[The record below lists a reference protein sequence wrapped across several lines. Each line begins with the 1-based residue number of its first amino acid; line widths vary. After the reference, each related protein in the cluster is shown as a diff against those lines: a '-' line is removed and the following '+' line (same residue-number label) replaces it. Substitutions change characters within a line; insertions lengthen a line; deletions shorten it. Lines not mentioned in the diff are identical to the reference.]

1 MSECQQFCVI
11 QLNNLDAVECLL
23 PARIH
28 LHFFLFPSF
37 PVQAALLF
45 IPFVMGETED

>member
-1 MSECQQFCVI
+1 MIECQQFCVI

-28 LHFFLFPSF
+28 LHFSLFSQLPC
-37 PVQAALLF
+37 AGCT
-45 IPFVMGETED
+45 IIHTICDGRN

>member
-11 QLNNLDAVECLL
+11 QLNNLDAVECLP

-28 LHFFLFPSF
+28 LHFFPSF
-37 PVQAALLF
+37 PVQGALLF